1 MADCSETV
9 LGRRK
14 ALKMWHFEPLSN
26 TFFFWKLVVF
36 FRHLA
41 RDSRHVLLCFIN
53 IFQEGHIMKLEQ
65 VHMCIYLNTYNYIY
79 NYMCL
84 NIYIYIHIKQTHS
97 SFLHQWCEGLRK
109 YQRLYRDIF
118 IYIIY
123 IYMLKPKH
131 QPKKKSVLEKNL
143 ESKNRLPW
151 HFL

>member
-1 MADCSETV
+1 
-9 LGRRK
+9 
-14 ALKMWHFEPLSN
+14 
-26 TFFFWKLVVF
+26 
-36 FRHLA
+36 
-41 RDSRHVLLCFIN
+41 
-53 IFQEGHIMKLEQ
+53 MKLEQ

-123 IYMLKPKH
+123 IYVETKTSTKKIICIRKKLGKQKPSSLAF
-131 QPKKKSVLEKNL
+131 PV
-143 ESKNRLPW
+143 ESCGNGFP
-151 HFL
+151 